1 MFGKEESAEIA
12 VILDKFEAEALKLPP
27 HGYTWEYWR

>member
-1 MFGKEESAEIA
+1 MFGKEGSAI
-12 VILDKFEAEALKLPP
+12 ILDKFEAEALKLPP